1 VRPATG
7 LGLFKTDAGNY
18 FAMDDDRPFI
28 VEQLKAHLEF
38 FGELGVE
45 SIAPEALNC
54 LRKKTIAKTNNAAL
68 APKAAV
74 AAQEPVQRA
83 KSKPDATLKAFAGA
97 PSPSY
102 QSLESIREDIGDC
115 RRCKLCAKRTNI
127 VFGSGNP
134 QARLVFVG
142 EGPGADEDE
151 QGLPFVGRAGQLL
164 TKIIE
169 SIQLSREEVYICN
182 VVKCRPPENRVP
194 EKDEIAAC
202 SPFMRG
208 QLAVIGPRIICC
220 LGATAAQTLLETTAS
235 MGKLRG
241 RFYEFG
247 EAQLIATYHPA
258 YLLRNPAAK
267 RDVWEDMKK
276 IRALMESEKEAGR
289 W

>member
-1 VRPATG
+1 MDENRP
-7 LGLFKTDAGNY
+7 LIL
-18 FAMDDDRPFI
+18 
-28 VEQLKAHLEF
+28 EQLASHLEF
-38 FGELGVE
+38 FRELGIE

-54 LRKKTIAKTNNAAL
+54 LRKKNSTPPNNV
-68 APKAAV
+68 KAATQTADTKV
-74 AAQEPVQRA
+74 ESKPRT
-83 KSKPDATLKAFAGA
+83 KSKPAPIPITA
-97 PSPSY
+97 PSASALRY
-102 QSLESIREDIGDC
+102 ASLEAIREDIGDC
-115 RRCKLCAKRTNI
+115 RRCKLCKKRTNI

-169 SIQLSREEVYICN
+169 SIQLRREEVYICN

-208 QLAVIGPRIICC
+208 QLAVIQPRIICC
-220 LGATAAQTLLETTAS
+220 LGATAAQTLLETTTF

-241 RFYEFG
+241 RFYDFG
-247 EAQLIATYHPA
+247 DAKLIATYHPA
-258 YLLRNPAAK
+258 YLLRNPNAK

-276 IRALMESEKEAGR
+276 IRALMESEKAAGR